1 MRHWQQTKG
10 QGKHAVGLRLGCVTI
25 LSVSL
30 SKATADILSLDKR
43 QWQCVSQL
51 YRSYYFPCQVC
62 GHACIRVCV
71 CVCTHT
77 LRKRNTFFVISVSP
91 QGTVNSVKKKTRTS
105 LSNVFKVKV
114 MEMSTDIITK
124 SRMQVGVKSRKR
136 IWNHPPTH
144 TGAHK
149 ACSHSPWFTA
159 RAAGKHMPQ
168 SHRVRKPLHNSTA
181 RSTYTCDPTLHV
193 HSKQRPR
200 VRTYR
205 PRKGN
210 MWGGQT
216 LWIGIDRYLIFN
228 AQSTMT
234 VNQGDMN
241 REPLGGLVQSL
252 CNSSPVSRRN
262 HAKLYT
268 YSGLPQA

>member
-1 MRHWQQTKG
+1 MCIT
-10 QGKHAVGLRLGCVTI
+10 T
-25 LSVSL
+25 LSKLLFSL
-30 SKATADILSLDKR
+30 SS
-43 QWQCVSQL
+43 
-51 YRSYYFPCQVC
+51 VC
-62 GHACIRVCV
+62 ACMHTCVCV
-71 CVCTHT
+71 CVCVHT

-168 SHRVRKPLHNSTA
+168 SHRVRKPLHKSTA
-181 RSTYTCDPTLHV
+181 RATYTCDPTLHV

-200 VRTYR
+200 VRIYR
-205 PRKGN
+205 PRKGI
-210 MWGGQT
+210 MCGGQT
-216 LWIGIDRYLIFN
+216 LWIGIDR
-228 AQSTMT
+228 
-234 VNQGDMN
+234 
-241 REPLGGLVQSL
+241 
-252 CNSSPVSRRN
+252 
-262 HAKLYT
+262 
-268 YSGLPQA
+268 